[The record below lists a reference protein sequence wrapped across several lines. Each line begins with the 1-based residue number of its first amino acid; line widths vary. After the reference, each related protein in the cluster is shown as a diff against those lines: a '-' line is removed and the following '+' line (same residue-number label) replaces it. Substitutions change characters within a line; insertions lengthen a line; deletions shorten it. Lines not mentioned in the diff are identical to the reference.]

1 MSLTLFFLLLLV
13 AVLFA
18 ALLRTRTRARR
29 LEQEHFIRSYVFSN
43 DLLHR
48 LIKHHSHLEE
58 KDIFLVARGLRE
70 FFIIHIRAGQQ
81 LIGMPSKVVDD
92 LWHEFILDT
101 RVYESFCKGAFTS
114 YFHHVPASTT
124 KKGIDMDSALR
135 VTWRYACLE
144 ENISTKNATR
154 LPLLFAIDEKL
165 KIENG
170 NKYNLR
176 SAPNRLQNS
185 GGCGGTA
192 CGGGLSYAEGDSSG
206 CSEDG
211 GDGGGGGGCGGGCG
225 GG

>member
-1 MSLTLFFLLLLV
+1 MSLTLFLLLLIIAGLCV
-13 AVLFA
+13 
-18 ALLRTRTRARR
+18 ALLRTRIRARR

-43 DLLHR
+43 DLLLR
-48 LIKHHSHLEE
+48 LKKYHNHLEE

-70 FFIIHIRAGQQ
+70 FFIIHVRAGQQ
-81 LIGMPSKVVDD
+81 SIGMPSRVVDD

-101 RVYESFCKGAFTS
+101 RAYESFCKRAFTS

-124 KKGIDMDSALR
+124 RKGMDMDSTLR
-135 VTWRYACLE
+135 ITWRYACLE
-144 ENISTKNATR
+144 ENINPKKATR

-176 SAPNRLQNS
+176 SAPNRLQDS
-185 GGCGGTA
+185 GGCAATA
-192 CGGGLSYAEGDSSG
+192 CGAVSSNAEAGSSG
-206 CSEDG
+206 SC
-211 GDGGGGGGCGGGCG
+211 GDGGGCGGGCG

>member
-1 MSLTLFFLLLLV
+1 MSLDLFLLLLLV
-13 AVLFA
+13 GGLCV
-18 ALLRTRTRARR
+18 ALLRTRIRARR

-43 DLLHR
+43 DLFHR
-48 LIKHHSHLEE
+48 LKKHHNHLEE

-70 FFIIHIRAGQQ
+70 FFIIHARAGQQ

-101 RVYESFCKGAFTS
+101 RAYESFCKSAFTS

-124 KKGIDMDSALR
+124 GKGINMDSTLQI
-135 VTWRYACLE
+135 TWRYACLE
-144 ENISTKNATR
+144 ENINPKNATR

-170 NKYNLR
+170 NKYNLK
-176 SAPNRLQNS
+176 SAPNRLKNS

-192 CGGGLSYAEGDSSG
+192 CGGGSSCVEGGSFGG
-206 CSEDG
+206 C
-211 GDGGGGGGCGGGCG
+211 GDGGGCGGGCG
-225 GG
+225 GS